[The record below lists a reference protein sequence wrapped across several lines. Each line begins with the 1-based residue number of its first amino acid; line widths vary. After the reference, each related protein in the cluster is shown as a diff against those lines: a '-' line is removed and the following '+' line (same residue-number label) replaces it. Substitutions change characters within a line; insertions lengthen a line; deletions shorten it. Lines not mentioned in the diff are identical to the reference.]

1 MGRKTVFIP
10 YSPKQVLNKH
20 KRPDHWFWVR
30 YTTHPY
36 IGCQHGCEF
45 CYCRENKY
53 APYED
58 MADFAYMI
66 KIKENAPSLMRRA
79 LAKTPKDIIFL
90 GDYQPA
96 ERKFKISRKML
107 EVCLEL
113 DFPVFILE
121 RSPLVLRDL
130 DLLQEINR
138 KTHATVAF
146 SIIHT
151 AQSPYAAEITRMENL
166 APAPEKRFEAMET
179 LAKDGIRTGICF
191 MPILPGLCDTQENLE
206 LVIKTTADHG
216 GQFVLASTLT
226 LADQQKAWF
235 FEVLKSGYPELFA
248 RYQSLYPPNS
258 YGPAGN
264 TWLTIG
270 KKVREICS
278 KIGIPDRQPRPLIPG
293 EKRALN
299 KRAAELLAD
308 KTYSMEL
315 EGEPAARIW
324 PYRKAAWA
332 VEDLQQDLGLVYRKM
347 GLPGIEAIDA
357 IGPIIGRQIEEF
369 IKSSS

>member
-130 DLLQEINR
+130 DLL
-138 KTHATVAF
+138 
-146 SIIHT
+146 
-151 AQSPYAAEITRMENL
+151 
-166 APAPEKRFEAMET
+166 
-179 LAKDGIRTGICF
+179 
-191 MPILPGLCDTQENLE
+191 
-206 LVIKTTADHG
+206 
-216 GQFVLASTLT
+216 
-226 LADQQKAWF
+226 
-235 FEVLKSGYPELFA
+235 
-248 RYQSLYPPNS
+248 
-258 YGPAGN
+258 
-264 TWLTIG
+264 
-270 KKVREICS
+270 
-278 KIGIPDRQPRPLIPG
+278 
-293 EKRALN
+293 
-299 KRAAELLAD
+299 
-308 KTYSMEL
+308 
-315 EGEPAARIW
+315 
-324 PYRKAAWA
+324 
-332 VEDLQQDLGLVYRKM
+332 
-347 GLPGIEAIDA
+347 
-357 IGPIIGRQIEEF
+357 
-369 IKSSS
+369 